1 MKKNLGKQN
10 SAISAWVLEA
20 DTVKSPK
27 RVVILGASGF
37 IASNLK
43 KLLESRG
50 IVCRAIA
57 SSEIDLCD
65 EKSPAV
71 LAQIVTPED
80 ALVMTSMITPDKGKD
95 AAVQEKNIRMGKHAA
110 DFLTA
115 NSCQHVI
122 YLSSDAVYP
131 DSVSLMTEKTYCGP
145 DSLYGA
151 AHLTREK
158 MILEA
163 AKKKSTPYLIVRP
176 SAIYGPQDTHNGYG
190 PNRFMRS
197 ASKENRIA
205 LFGNGEEKR
214 DHIYIKDIC
223 ELLILSLQHQT
234 EGILNAVTGQAL
246 SFMEVAQAVKALKG
260 PEVKIE
266 PSPRANP
273 VTHRHFDNAKLLKTF
288 PSFRFTPF
296 EEGLKTMFSAAG
308 S

>member
-1 MKKNLGKQN
+1 M
-10 SAISAWVLEA
+10 
-20 DTVKSPK
+20 
-27 RVVILGASGF
+27 ILGASGF

-50 IVCRAIA
+50 IPCKAIA

-65 EKSPAV
+65 DKSPST
-71 LAQIVTPED
+71 LAQIITPED
-80 ALVMTSMITPDKGKD
+80 ALVITSMITPDKGKD

-110 DFLTA
+110 DFLAA
-115 NSCQHVI
+115 NPCQQVI

-131 DSVSLMTEKTYCGP
+131 DSVSLMTERTYCGP

-163 AKKKSTPYLIVRP
+163 VKKKSTPFLIFRP
-176 SAIYGPQDTHNGYG
+176 SAVYGPGDTHNGYG
-190 PNRFMRS
+190 PNRFVRS
-197 ASKENRIA
+197 ALKENRIA

-214 DHIYIKDIC
+214 DHIYIKDVG
-223 ELLILSLQHQT
+223 ELLFLSIQNRT
-234 EGILNAVTGQAL
+234 EGVLNAVTGQAF
-246 SFMEVAQAVKALKG
+246 SFMEVAQAVKALQG
-260 PEVKIE
+260 PTVTIE

-288 PSFRFTPF
+288 PAFRFTPLA
-296 EEGLKTMFSAAG
+296 EGLKTMFSAARL
-308 S
+308 